1 MPDAEV
7 ASLASQYQQIRQ
19 QSNKLCEGLEI
30 EDFVAQSM
38 PDASPIKWHIAHTTW
53 FFETFILKQYLPN
66 YQPFNHHFEYLFNS
80 YYNAVGQQFTRA
92 QRGLLTRPTVQEV
105 MKYRHAVDQQICQL
119 LERNSND
126 DLLKLVVLGLHH
138 EQQHQELMLTD
149 LKHLLAVNPM
159 QPAYQTRTALEQSKE
174 IPLAFTAFEQQVIK
188 IGYPAGDGFCFDNEQ
203 PRHEVLRP
211 AFELSNRP
219 VSNAEMIQ
227 FITEGGYRRSEL
239 WLSEGWAFVQ
249 ENHLE
254 APLYWQQV
262 DGKWCEF
269 TLSGLQ
275 AVNLAA
281 PVTHISLY
289 EADALARWLDARLPT
304 EFEWESAAAKQR
316 IQGNFFESG
325 CLHPSATT
333 GLESLFGNVWQWTSS
348 SYAAYPGYQ
357 VAAGAVG
364 EYNGKFMCN
373 QYVLRGG
380 SCVTSQSHMRLSYR
394 NFFPANARWQFTG
407 VRLARSV

>member
-7 ASLASQYQQIRQ
+7 ASLANQYQQIRQ
-19 QSNKLCEGLEI
+19 QTNKLCEGLEI

-38 PDASPIKWHIAHTTW
+38 PDASPIKWHLAHTSW
-53 FFETFILKQYLPN
+53 FFETFVLRQFVPN

-80 YYNAVGQQFTRA
+80 YYNAVGKQFTRA

-105 MKYRHAVDQQICQL
+105 MSYRHAVDQEMCQL
-119 LERNSND
+119 LERNSNID
-126 DLLKLVVLGLHH
+126 VLKRVILGLHH

-149 LKHLLAVNPM
+149 LKHLLGVNPM
-159 QPAYQTRTALEQSKE
+159 QPAYRASAEFEQSQE
-174 IPLAFTAFEQQVIK
+174 APLTFTAFEQQTVA

-211 AFELSNRP
+211 AFEISNRP

-227 FITEGGYRRSEL
+227 FIADGGYRRSEL
-239 WLSEGWAFVQ
+239 WLSEGWTFVQ
-249 ENHLE
+249 DHYIE

-262 DGKWCEF
+262 DGKWFEF

-275 AVNLAA
+275 AINLAA

-304 EFEWESAAAKQR
+304 EFEWESAAAAQG

-325 CLHPSATT
+325 CLHPSAKI

-380 SCVTSQSHMRLSYR
+380 SCATSQSHIRLSYR
-394 NFFPANARWQFTG
+394 NFFPANTRWQFTG